1 MVLRDLVYLRVKL
14 PFCIKRYAFILPG
27 YYAGLGNNR
36 GFWSG
41 LRDLLRKNIPHK
53 AGFVNNLFNAVADLL
68 I

>member
-41 LRDLLRKNIPHK
+41 LRDLL
-53 AGFVNNLFNAVADLL
+53 
-68 I
+68 